1 MKLSSDFLQSQSQDM
16 VQPLASED
24 NNPGTSGLVQRHSQ
38 QKKHYSG
45 KLSERNLKK
54 VSEETTD
61 KGFNLDEEATET
73 VYALHCA
80 KFIREYCRKKQPDN
94 SQRRKQLKENIE
106 KISEQDCILN
116 L

>member
-1 MKLSSDFLQSQSQDM
+1 M
-16 VQPLASED
+16 VQPLAPED

-38 QKKHYSG
+38 HYSG
-45 KLSERNLKK
+45 KLSERNLKN
-54 VSEETTD
+54 VSEEITA
-61 KGFNLDEEATET
+61 KGLNFNEEEIEK

-80 KFIREYCRKKQPDN
+80 KFIREFCRKKQPDN

-106 KISEQDCILN
+106 KISEQDCIVN

>member
-1 MKLSSDFLQSQSQDM
+1 MPFGTSWHHKRDFLVS
-16 VQPLASED
+16 
-24 NNPGTSGLVQRHSQ
+24 LV
-38 QKKHYSG
+38 YSG
-45 KLSERNLKK
+45 IFSERSLKM
-54 VSEETTD
+54 VSDETTD

-80 KFIREYCRKKQPDN
+80 KFIREYCRKKHPDN